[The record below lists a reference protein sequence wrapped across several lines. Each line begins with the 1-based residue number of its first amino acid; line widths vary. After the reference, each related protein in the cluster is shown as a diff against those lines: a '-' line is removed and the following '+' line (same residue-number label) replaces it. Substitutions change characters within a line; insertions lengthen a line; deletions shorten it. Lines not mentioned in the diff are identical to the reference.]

1 MRKNVAATAAA
12 HETIASEIKTSVQNI
27 YYSLSVCGTAQNTHR
42 MFFDNTASSMLMGA
56 SAIPSMAYNRRLA
69 NKHHEPSS
77 TKSDAHEESYMLLL
91 ELSSQEPTIQSCFKI
106 IEATCLARG
115 IQLKIRGRAASDTF
129 QKFLDR
135 YYLPFA
141 ESAIR
146 QFFTLGFVA
155 WRLRRLASG
164 DCVPEALP
172 LGMFT
177 WSIDSMPNRTSRN
190 SSGSRKGYA
199 ATQRKMISPWLD
211 STNKPGKKLGE
222 EKEQVA
228 ARRAFENQKQYFAS
242 DQKPYTLASDQG
254 SAPHRPSAQTNK
266 DNRRTADNKEEE
278 EEEGGEPST
287 RQKKRRTDATHSN
300 TPAFYRQQDALR
312 RQLVQRRPTDDED
325 TKMLRSLFDCSCVR
339 AAFNELIPMFLGL
352 CRYSITFSENCGVL
366 EDDVEIYEFIQ
377 PNNSIT
383 RCSVLYGSVPSPLAH
398 ILVDYR
404 NLRQAQ
410 MRQAYADA
418 YNTQVMN
425 LASIPQRCHSC
436 TIKCPGVELAGT
448 NLGINSPRTF

>member
-1 MRKNVAATAAA
+1 
-12 HETIASEIKTSVQNI
+12 
-27 YYSLSVCGTAQNTHR
+27 

-56 SAIPSMAYNRRLA
+56 SAIPSMAYSQRLA

-77 TKSDAHEESYMLLL
+77 TKSKSDAHEESYMLLL

-190 SSGSRKGYA
+190 SSVPRKSYA
-199 ATQRKMISPWLD
+199 STQRKMISPWLD
-211 STNKPGKKLGE
+211 STNKPAKKLGE

-228 ARRAFENQKQYFAS
+228 AQRAFDNQKQYFAS
-242 DQKPYTLASDQG
+242 NQKPYALASDQQ
-254 SAPHRPSAQTNK
+254 HRPSSQTKK
-266 DNRRTADNKEEE
+266 DGGGDKTKAVANEEDEDE
-278 EEEGGEPST
+278 EDGEPSG
-287 RQKKRRTDATHSN
+287 RQKKQRTDVAQRN

-312 RQLVQRRPTDDED
+312 RQLMQRRPTDDED
-325 TKMLRSLFDCSCVR
+325 TKMLR
-339 AAFNELIPMFLGL
+339 
-352 CRYSITFSENCGVL
+352 
-366 EDDVEIYEFIQ
+366 
-377 PNNSIT
+377 
-383 RCSVLYGSVPSPLAH
+383 
-398 ILVDYR
+398 
-404 NLRQAQ
+404 
-410 MRQAYADA
+410 
-418 YNTQVMN
+418 
-425 LASIPQRCHSC
+425 
-436 TIKCPGVELAGT
+436 
-448 NLGINSPRTF
+448 

>member
-1 MRKNVAATAAA
+1 MQRQQRGMKNNWSSAAAWRISRKIATVTAAR
-12 HETIASEIKTSVQNI
+12 HETIASEIKTSVQVI
-27 YYSLSVCGTAQNTHR
+27 YYSVSFWGTAPQNTHL

-56 SAIPSMAYNRRLA
+56 SAIPSMAYNGRLA
-69 NKHHEPSS
+69 NKHHEPSLTKS
-77 TKSDAHEESYMLLL
+77 KSDAHEESYMLLL

-115 IQLKIRGRAASDTF
+115 IQLKIRGRAPSDTF

-141 ESAIR
+141 ENAIR

-190 SSGSRKGYA
+190 SRVSRKSYA
-199 ATQRKMISPWLD
+199 STQRKMISPWLD

-266 DNRRTADNKEEE
+266 DSRRTVKESVADDDDEEE
-278 EEEGGEPST
+278 EDGEPSA
-287 RQKKRRTDATHSN
+287 RQKKKQRTDATRSN

-312 RQLVQRRPTDDED
+312 RQLMQRRPTDDED
-325 TKMLRSLFDCSCVR
+325 TKMLR
-339 AAFNELIPMFLGL
+339 
-352 CRYSITFSENCGVL
+352 
-366 EDDVEIYEFIQ
+366 
-377 PNNSIT
+377 
-383 RCSVLYGSVPSPLAH
+383 
-398 ILVDYR
+398 
-404 NLRQAQ
+404 
-410 MRQAYADA
+410 
-418 YNTQVMN
+418 
-425 LASIPQRCHSC
+425 
-436 TIKCPGVELAGT
+436 
-448 NLGINSPRTF
+448 